1 MTKRKNS
8 KSDLED
14 IKNIEKLMEKRW
26 IE

>member
-1 MTKRKNS
+1 MTKRENS